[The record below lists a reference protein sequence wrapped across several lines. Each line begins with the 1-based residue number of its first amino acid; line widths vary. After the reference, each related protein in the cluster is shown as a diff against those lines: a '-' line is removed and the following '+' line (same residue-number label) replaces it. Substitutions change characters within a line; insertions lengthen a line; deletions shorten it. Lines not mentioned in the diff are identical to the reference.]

1 VFLIV
6 YVGTYVP
13 STNGDANG
21 AQEPMADALAYLAK
35 KPMSDADGSS
45 QYPSLCS
52 IGGRAEQHSSRVQRS
67 RAEGLEHTSRARAR
81 YGSVVDYS
89 GPGKDVESLSPDG

>member
-1 VFLIV
+1 
-6 YVGTYVP
+6 
-13 STNGDANG
+13 
-21 AQEPMADALAYLAK
+21 MADALAYLAK

-45 QYPSLCS
+45 RYPSLSS
-52 IGGRAEQHSSRVQRS
+52 IGGRAEQHSSRVLLQRS